1 MRRTVAVPCL
11 VLLALAGCGGAA
23 KNSLSASDLRTQ
35 ATRLCTI
42 ARKQTDRIATPTG
55 PATAAAFL
63 NRGLAV
69 LDPELKAL
77 RQLHPS
83 GDLGQVYATAID
95 AFAQKVNA
103 LRTAAATLAGNGDP
117 VVTMKSLEQQI
128 APLEGQEN
136 GAWLALEIPAC
147 LNR

>member
-1 MRRTVAVPCL
+1 MRRAV
-11 VLLALAGCGGAA
+11 VLPGLLMLAFMGCGGAA

-42 ARKQTDRIATPTG
+42 ARKQTDRIAAPTG

-63 NRGLAV
+63 NNGLAV
-69 LDPELKAL
+69 LDPELAAL

-83 GDLGQVYATAID
+83 GDLGQVYTTAID
-95 AFAQKVNA
+95 AFARKVNA
-103 LRTAAATLAGNGDP
+103 LRTAAAKLAGNGDP
-117 VVTMKSLEQQI
+117 VVTMKSLEQQL
-128 APLEGQEN
+128 APLEEEEN
-136 GAWLALEIPAC
+136 GAWQALEIPAC